1 MKKKDLERQLKKEID
16 AAAPSDFQ
24 SLFARC
30 ENGAAEKVPVAEPVA
45 QTAGGRGVT
54 GGTGKRALSL
64 ILAAVLLF
72 SCAVFVA
79 VACIFGAGSLSGGA
93 TPGRAGYFI
102 FDINPSV
109 ELSYDEDGKITE
121 AAGLNEDGEVLLCGL
136 ELTGKNYSA
145 AADLLFE
152 RCVKL
157 GYFSAAREN
166 NAVLLSANYTE
177 GGKDEKMTDRMKQL
191 FSDRFSTQK
200 IPGVVITGVENEELN
215 AGGAQYG
222 VDGQKY
228 ALILSYLDLGG
239 ELKESEYAAVP
250 VRDLYAGISQLQKE
264 KKEEQISGLK
274 EAQEEIREQLFEAL
288 SEEVQEVVKELQ
300 KVIER
305 LCDDKEGQDQYRERM
320 ERLEELAEQTEEA
333 ETVEEFRDLV
343 SEILDELKEFAEQEP
358 FFSELKGVAQGAY
371 FRISGIS
378 FRLNDSMKEL
388 DYLNASPE
396 EENSA
401 RMDKFGDS
409 PGGEKDFDDEWREEK
424 EKEIASSWYDFKQ
437 KWEEE
442 RKQDLFD

>member
-24 SLFARC
+24 SLIARC
-30 ENGAAEKVPVAEPVA
+30 GNGAAEKVPVAEPVV
-45 QTAGGRGVT
+45 QTADGKGIA
-54 GGTGKRALSL
+54 GGTGRRALSL
-64 ILAAVLLF
+64 VLAAVLLF
-72 SCAVFVA
+72 SCAVFA
-79 VACIFGAGSLSGGA
+79 VIACILGAGSGAGGA

-109 ELSYDEDGKITE
+109 ELSYDENGEIAE
-121 AAGLNEDGEVLLCGL
+121 ATGLNEDGEVLLCGL

-177 GGKDEKMTDRMKQL
+177 GGKDEEMTDMMKRL

-222 VDGQKY
+222 IDGQKY
-228 ALILSYLDLGG
+228 ALILDYLELGG
-239 ELKESEYAAVP
+239 QLEESEYATIP
-250 VRDLYAGISQLQKE
+250 IRDLYAGISQIQKE
-264 KKEEQISGLK
+264 EKEEQISKLEK
-274 EAQEEIREQLFEAL
+274 AQEEIREQLFKTL
-288 SEEVQEVVKELQ
+288 SEEVQNVIEELQ
-300 KVIER
+300 NAI
-305 LCDDKEGQDQYRERM
+305 DQLEDGRPGNWYRERM
-320 ERLEELAEQTEEA
+320 ERLEELAEKTEEA
-333 ETVEEFRDLV
+333 ETAEEFSALV
-343 SEILDELKEFAEQEP
+343 SDILDELKKLSEREP
-358 FFSELKGVAQGAY
+358 PFSELNVVAQGAY
-371 FRISGIS
+371 FKILGITS
-378 FRLNDSMKEL
+378 RLNESMREL
-388 DYLNASPE
+388 DFLNVSPE

-401 RMDKFGDS
+401 RMDKFGDA
-409 PGGEKDFDDEWREEK
+409 PGGEKDFDDDWREEK